1 LLAEQLK
8 LEEELAVLVEDV
20 YELTDEERKLL
31 RATRPIRDPLDVIKA
46 GLRGP
51 AGVLNAEAGREAPG
65 E

>member
-31 RATRPIRDPLDVIKA
+31 RATRPIRDPLDV
-46 GLRGP
+46 LRSEVSNR
-51 AGVLNAEAGREAPG
+51 AVNDSKQRLT
-65 E
+65 